1 MKQELINKI
10 EEMESAVNED
20 GRLMQIAERYLD
32 DHNLNIFAE
41 RLSLINSALNDLK
54 KIFKNVAAN
63 ISENEIEEM
72 GAVAQAFD
80 ESGDPL
86 LQKQASVIDEILLT
100 IGADPKA
107 QMAFKKA
114 QEDEIERLRAKY
126 KNVNNDQ
133 YTKARE
139 QEQKEIKVNE
149 AIKDIDEKIKKYRPM
164 EASLSSRYS
173 PDMPGVS
180 LVRIGDS
187 VWQCPITKK
196 IYDFKNGYTTSK
208 GNIVPGTDVSNQT
221 QNLGFRG
228 QEHMM
233 FSTRE
238 GTLNGR

>member
-238 GTLNGR
+238 DTLNGR